1 MRNGFDAYGIEKILA
16 YYRIVGRSNKL
27 KVIRGVWRAYRDS
40 EKLNVI
46 KSSCCIINYIF
57 NALLKRI

>member
-1 MRNGFDAYGIEKILA
+1 MRNGFDAYGIEKSLA

-40 EKLNVI
+40 EKL
-46 KSSCCIINYIF
+46 S
-57 NALLKRI
+57 

>member
-1 MRNGFDAYGIEKILA
+1 MRNGFDAYGIEKSLA

-27 KVIRGVWRAYRDS
+27 KVIRGVSRAYRDS
-40 EKLNVI
+40 EKLSAI
-46 KSSCCIINYIF
+46 KSSWRIINYIF

>member
-1 MRNGFDAYGIEKILA
+1 MRNRFDAYRIEKSLG

-27 KVIRGVWRAYRDS
+27 KVIRGVWCAYRDS
-40 EKLNVI
+40 EKLSAI
-46 KSSCCIINYIF
+46 KSSWCLINYIF